1 MKKLIKLSFF
11 FSFLMLFVAC
21 GDDDLEPTL
30 ALDKDLSTGINNAGD
45 LQSVL
50 NSAYDRM
57 SATGYYGRNQIVM
70 GDVRTC
76 LLYTSDA
83 ADE

>member
-1 MKKLIKLSFF
+1 
-11 FSFLMLFVAC
+11 MLFVAC

-57 SATGYYGRNQIVM
+57 SGSGYYGRNQICFGGVLVVINM
-70 GDVRTC
+70 KIANSARRRRRRG
-76 LLYTSDA
+76 
-83 ADE
+83 

>member
-11 FSFLMLFVAC
+11 FSFLMLFVASR
-21 GDDDLEPTL
+21 DDDLEPTL
-30 ALDKDLSTGINNAGD
+30 ALDKDLSTGINTAAD

-70 GDVRTC
+70 GDVRTEMRTQ
-76 LLYTSDA
+76 L
-83 ADE
+83 